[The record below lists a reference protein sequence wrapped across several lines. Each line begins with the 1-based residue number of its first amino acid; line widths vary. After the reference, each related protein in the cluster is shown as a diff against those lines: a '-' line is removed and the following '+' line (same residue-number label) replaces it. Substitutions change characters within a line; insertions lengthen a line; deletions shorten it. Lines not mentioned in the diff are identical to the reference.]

1 MVTKCRKKKF
11 KLMWELKPALTVHVD
26 DISNSSV
33 LLPTVVPRRSP
44 RKRKLNSGKL
54 PFFIQ

>member
-1 MVTKCRKKKF
+1 
-11 KLMWELKPALTVHVD
+11 MWELKPALTVHVD